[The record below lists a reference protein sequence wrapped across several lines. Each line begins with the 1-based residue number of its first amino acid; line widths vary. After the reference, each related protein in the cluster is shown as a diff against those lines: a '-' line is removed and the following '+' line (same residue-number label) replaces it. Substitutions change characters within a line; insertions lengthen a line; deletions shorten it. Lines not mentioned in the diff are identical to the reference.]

1 MIETLLQEAASIE
14 DEQRRDQIIR
24 ELATHSDETLAA
36 LIDILQRPMEALWE
50 VAVQVIRVM
59 GYPQNASAIP
69 ALTVHARD
77 RNSPARSEAFQALV
91 DIGPWA
97 VVPSLLKVKEDDAID
112 DLIYDLLVEAGR
124 RFWALDE
131 QEKEQLIQ
139 ELVSHPDEALGVVTY
154 ILQNALK
161 EWWEAAV
168 RIIRAIGYPRN
179 ASAIPVL
186 VAHVGYGNPLTEDEA
201 IQALVEIGPR
211 IVVPSLLQVMWDRG
225 QTNKSWGNDVAGIC
239 SMLCKVDRQFAVQ
252 CGPVATYL
260 LSRFELPQ
268 KPGLALLSV
277 LEKIGANDIE
287 YALPTLI
294 DLVQKEGTSE
304 VGMQARRF
312 LASFDEKSLEPY
324 QLLLASL
331 EEPRGEGG

>member
-112 DLIYDLLVEAGR
+112 
-124 RFWALDE
+124 
-131 QEKEQLIQ
+131 
-139 ELVSHPDEALGVVTY
+139 
-154 ILQNALK
+154 
-161 EWWEAAV
+161 
-168 RIIRAIGYPRN
+168 
-179 ASAIPVL
+179 
-186 VAHVGYGNPLTEDEA
+186 
-201 IQALVEIGPR
+201 
-211 IVVPSLLQVMWDRG
+211 
-225 QTNKSWGNDVAGIC
+225 
-239 SMLCKVDRQFAVQ
+239 
-252 CGPVATYL
+252 
-260 LSRFELPQ
+260 
-268 KPGLALLSV
+268 
-277 LEKIGANDIE
+277 
-287 YALPTLI
+287 
-294 DLVQKEGTSE
+294 
-304 VGMQARRF
+304 
-312 LASFDEKSLEPY
+312 
-324 QLLLASL
+324 
-331 EEPRGEGG
+331 